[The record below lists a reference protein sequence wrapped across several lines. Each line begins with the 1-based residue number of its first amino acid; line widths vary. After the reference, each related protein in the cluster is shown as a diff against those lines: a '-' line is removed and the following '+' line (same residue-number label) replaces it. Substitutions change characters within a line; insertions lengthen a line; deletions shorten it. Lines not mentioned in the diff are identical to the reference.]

1 MLFCTSQL
9 FTVYMCTMWNAG
21 GCTIGSCSFV
31 FLYCDPVAWR
41 MWPASVKARVPAVVD
56 HPCQLFSPPPSTWFC
71 CFRTDH
77 CACFTVTPLQALAL
91 RWVTSTAFSL
101 FTFWLCCFLQIAA
114 FHLVNKQVTY
124 SPPWCILIFARV
136 AALWPGFFCI
146 AAYLLVFRCATFA
159 CNASLGRFYSYS

>member
-1 MLFCTSQL
+1 MLEVVLLAVALLYSSIVTQL
-9 FTVYMCTMWNAG
+9 PG
-21 GCTIGSCSFV
+21 GCGPPRLRRGCQQLLTT
-31 FLYCDPVAWR
+31 
-41 MWPASVKARVPAVVD
+41 PASS
-56 HPCQLFSPPPSTWFC
+56 SPPPSTWFC